1 MSQWVDRIR
10 GHRVWG
16 LLESIGPVIDKALER
31 ESLNAD
37 AIDSLERLRAILAF
51 CGKRLAAA
59 DPVFVF
65 PSVVEALAV
74 ALTTLKTHVDTFI
87 ANGDVAQLNAANVQA
102 DNTLANLVSVLGPA
116 TSDDLTIISGA
127 AASYRA
133 TLEKYLKDAL
143 TVQQALTERAQA
155 NEAKIA
161 AIETALTAEQQRLA
175 SLVTEQNSEFS
186 KAQDKRASDFSA
198 AQNEQLSKFS
208 AATAEFQTQFSAG
221 QDSRN
226 TAFSEF
232 QRVASE
238 KVTTLLTD
246 YTSQLSDHDKAYVE
260 KEKTAAVTYKNNL
273 LQLQD
278 NYSNTAAEILGQ
290 IEAHKKKVEDLVG
303 VIGNLGVTSGYL
315 KAANHARWMLYIWQ
329 VITIFALGCLIGV
342 AFLVAFP
349 NLVVHPNQN
358 SVMQDA
364 NIVGQSVVDAR
375 QAEAR
380 VNEGKVD
387 SNKATNAKK
396 PEANSSVPAISMPT
410 SDTDFYHGLATRIF
424 LALTFGIFAGYAGR
438 QASHFMEA
446 EKKNRKLALEL
457 EALGP
462 FIEPLKQEDRDKFR
476 VQVGDRSFG
485 VPDNDG
491 GGRRNE
497 DDPVTALA
505 IMKSKEIQE
514 FVTNLVKETVKAVK
528 PS

>member
-31 ESLNAD
+31 ELTID

-59 DPVFVF
+59 DPVFVL
-65 PSVVEALAV
+65 PGVVEGLAATLTALKA
-74 ALTTLKTHVDTFI
+74 HVDTFN
-87 ANGDVAQLNAANVQA
+87 ANGDAGQLNSANVQA
-102 DNTLANLVSVLGPA
+102 DNALANLVSVLGPA
-116 TSDDLTIISGA
+116 TLDDLTIISGA

-143 TVQQALTERAQA
+143 TVQQALAERAQA

-161 AIETALTAEQQRLA
+161 AIETALTTEQQRLA
-175 SLVTEQNSEFS
+175 SLVTEQNTEFS

-198 AQNEQLSKFS
+198 AQNEQLSKF
-208 AATAEFQTQFSAG
+208 ATATAEFQTQFSAG
-221 QDSRN
+221 QDARN

-232 QRVASE
+232 QRLASE
-238 KVTTLLTD
+238 KVATLLTS
-246 YTSQLSDHDKAYVE
+246 YTSQLSEHDKAYVE
-260 KEKTAAVTYKNNL
+260 KEKAAAETYKNNL
-273 LQLQD
+273 QGLQD
-278 NYSNTAAEILGQ
+278 SYSNSAAEILKQ
-290 IEAHKKKVEDLVG
+290 IEAHKQKVEDLVG

-329 VITIFALGCLIGV
+329 FITIVALGCLIGV

-349 NLVVHPNQN
+349 NQN
-358 SVMQDA
+358 NVIQDA
-364 NIVGQSVVDAR
+364 SIMAQLDTRLVKPH
-375 QAEAR
+375 
-380 VNEGKVD
+380 VNEGKGD
-387 SNKATNAKK
+387 SNKATDAMKPDAK
-396 PEANSSVPAISMPT
+396 ASVQAISMSS

-438 QASHFMEA
+438 QASHFREA
-446 EKKNRKLALEL
+446 ERKNRKLALEL

-491 GGRRNE
+491 GKKKE

-505 IMKSKEIQE
+505 IMKSKEIQD
-514 FVTNLVKETVKAVK
+514 FATNLVKETVKAVK
-528 PS
+528 S

>member
-1 MSQWVDRIR
+1 MSQWLDRIR

-16 LLESIGPVIDKALER
+16 LLESIGPVIDTALKR
-31 ESLNAD
+31 ESLTAD

-51 CGKRLAAA
+51 CGKRLAAT

-65 PSVVEALAV
+65 PSVVEGLAV
-74 ALTTLKTHVDTFI
+74 ALTTLKTNVDAFI
-87 ANGDVAQLNAANVQA
+87 LNGDLAQLIAANVQA
-102 DNTLANLVSVLGPA
+102 DNALANLVSVLGPE

-161 AIETALTAEQQRLA
+161 AIETALTTEQQRLA

-208 AATAEFQTQFSAG
+208 TATAEFQTQFSAG

-232 QRVASE
+232 QRLTSE
-238 KVTTLLTD
+238 KVTLLLTD
-246 YTSQLSDHDKAYVE
+246 YTSQLSEHDKAYIE
-260 KEKTAAVTYKNNL
+260 SEKTAADTYKKS
-273 LQLQD
+273 LQALQD
-278 NYSNTAAEILGQ
+278 SYSKSAAEILEQ

-315 KAANHARWMLYIWQ
+315 KAANHARRMLYIWQ
-329 VITIFALGCLIGV
+329 FITIVALGCLIGV
-342 AFLVAFP
+342 AFLMAFP
-349 NLVVHPNQN
+349 NLATFQNTNSISRDVNITAQLDTRVVKPH
-358 SVMQDA
+358 A
-364 NIVGQSVVDAR
+364 
-375 QAEAR
+375 
-380 VNEGKVD
+380 NEGKGD
-387 SNKATNAKK
+387 SGKATDAMK
-396 PEANSSVPAISMPT
+396 PETKASVSTISMPS

-438 QASHFMEA
+438 QASHFMGA

-485 VPDNDG
+485 VPDNENG
-491 GGRRNE
+491 KNKE
-497 DDPVTALA
+497 DDPVTALGVLN
-505 IMKSKEIQE
+505 SKEIQE
-514 FVTNLVKETVKAVK
+514 FVANLVKEAVKAGK
-528 PS
+528 H